1 MNWWIDGVGID
12 RNKNETESHT
22 TRSATASSYDCFK
35 RWLCLHRARL
45 RLLFWKAVHQSEKKT
60 RQRLGQE

>member
-22 TRSATASSYDCFK
+22 TRSATASSYDCSSSVGYV
-35 RWLCLHRARL
+35 CT
-45 RLLFWKAVHQSEKKT
+45 VHD
-60 RQRLGQE
+60 